1 MMKDSRKRKKLKDD
15 VNSEYFILG
24 ENFHVVFRVPTNT
37 LPTGPVAQ
45 GKGLSHLQDVK
56 LLGFFSAGESQ
67 ATPTVQGA
75 PMVIFSNA
83 WGVLGP
89 YLVVLWSSY
98 GARVGTDVGNMHG
111 MCLKMPYY
119 LSSPQ

>member
-1 MMKDSRKRKKLKDD
+1 MMKDSRKRKNLKDD
-15 VNSEYFILG
+15 VKSEYFIVG
-24 ENFHVVFRVPTNT
+24 ENFHVVLRVPSNI

-56 LLGFFSAGESQ
+56 LLRLFSAGESQ

-75 PMVIFSNA
+75 PIVIFSNA
-83 WGVLGP
+83 WGVQGL
-89 YLVVLWSSY
+89 YLVVRWSSY
-98 GARVGTDVGNMHG
+98 GARVGSDVGNMQG
-111 MCLKMPYY
+111 MCLKTPYY